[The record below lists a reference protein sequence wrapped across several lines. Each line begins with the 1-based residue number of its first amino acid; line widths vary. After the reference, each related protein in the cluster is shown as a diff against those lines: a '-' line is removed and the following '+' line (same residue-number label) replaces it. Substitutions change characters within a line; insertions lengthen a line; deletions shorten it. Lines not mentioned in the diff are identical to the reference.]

1 MIPKVKIKKW
11 DIFECFSNTV
21 YQYFFY
27 GHYSINR
34 ALASGAYF
42 RFPFLFEHLAT
53 AVLLPNNHGGKEH
66 SKNLLSHFSPIGS
79 KAFWWF
85 LIPDFAPFNSRLL
98 PKLTPFLVNK
108 TRLYNFFLNQVA
120 IFWRENSNKAIFMW
134 FWMVV
139 RQKRRNLLEHEYL
152 MGDFIS
158 ASIFFWGIRW
168 CYAGEEDFWKNH
180 SIP

>member
-11 DIFECFSNTV
+11 NIFECFSNTV

-79 KAFWWF
+79 KAFWCF
-85 LIPDFAPFNSRLL
+85 LIPDFAPFNSWLL
-98 PKLTPFLVNK
+98 PKLTPFLVNR
-108 TRLYNFFLNQVA
+108 TRLYKNFLNFFKIKLPSFGVKIQIRHFYVILNGCKTKEKISVGA
-120 IFWRENSNKAIFMW
+120 WIFDGW
-134 FWMVV
+134 F
-139 RQKRRNLLEHEYL
+139 Y
-152 MGDFIS
+152 
-158 ASIFFWGIRW
+158 
-168 CYAGEEDFWKNH
+168 
-180 SIP
+180 

>member
-1 MIPKVKIKKW
+1 MLIVYITKDFSLVHLVWKPPEKSNSIALRAKRAFKNEIICSCFVYKMRRVLIKVSYCG
-11 DIFECFSNTV
+11 IFECFSNTV

-79 KAFWWF
+79 KAFWCF
-85 LIPDFAPFNSRLL
+85 LIPDFAPFNSWIL
-98 PKLTPFLVNK
+98 PKLAPFLVK
-108 TRLYNFFLNQVA
+108 TRL
-120 IFWRENSNKAIFMW
+120 
-134 FWMVV
+134 
-139 RQKRRNLLEHEYL
+139 
-152 MGDFIS
+152 
-158 ASIFFWGIRW
+158 
-168 CYAGEEDFWKNH
+168 
-180 SIP
+180 